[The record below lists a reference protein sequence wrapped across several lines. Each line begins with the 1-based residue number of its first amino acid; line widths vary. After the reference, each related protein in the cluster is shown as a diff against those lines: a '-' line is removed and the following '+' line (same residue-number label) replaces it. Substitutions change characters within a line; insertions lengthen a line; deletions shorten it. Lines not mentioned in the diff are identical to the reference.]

1 MLDFIIDNFE
11 TVIAITSAV
20 ISVIALIFTVMAF
33 WLKKGAK
40 ISGYINFCSD
50 IQSEDDFPGEI
61 ILNNNKDKAIVIN
74 KIFVRFGYNCYLLIE
89 DFGNSPLI
97 IPAFE
102 SYKKKYEPIV
112 SYSANMNRVSIN
124 NLISNNKI
132 KQKIY
137 LSTPEGKI
145 IVSSPKK
152 QWDPIVL
159 CFKNF
164 MTHYV
169 IPDRIFYKGKAY
181 GCRTLY
187 LVELKKDGKEN
198 ILSFTPEDSHLIKY
212 KNVFK
217 GDLKFNK
224 IAFDSVDNL
233 KSYFMKLKKQ
243 HQIEFDEINVIDF
256 QKYLNVNYQVNR
268 DNIFEIPK
276 LSGFQYYF
284 LGNIFTRNKE
294 RKIKKQNK
302 NRK

>member
-89 DFGNSPLI
+89 DFSNSPLI